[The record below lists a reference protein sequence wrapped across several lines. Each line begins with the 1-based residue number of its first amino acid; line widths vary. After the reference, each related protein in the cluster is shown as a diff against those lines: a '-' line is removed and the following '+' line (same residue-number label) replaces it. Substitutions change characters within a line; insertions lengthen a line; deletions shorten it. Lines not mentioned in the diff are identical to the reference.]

1 MARGAF
7 SNIKLAY
14 QIVMVCG
21 GFSAVLCI
29 CGVVFLICALPFFI
43 YDYFKK
49 RYETKMKE
57 R

>member
-29 CGVVFLICALPFFI
+29 CGFVFLICALPFFI

-49 RYETKMKE
+49 KYETKIKE